1 MLGPMKHVRVI
12 VVVLALWTL
21 AAGCGTGQAPPT
33 GSTATP
39 RTGVTDTDDGAEAGA
54 PDGTGQP
61 AVRTVATV
69 APLADLV
76 QQVLGDRGTATPLV
90 PPGTDSHTYEPRPD
104 DVAEIEGADAYFG
117 NGLGLNEGAL
127 ALAESAMPDDAPIVR
142 LGEQALDDDELLHG
156 REGGREHGHDRG
168 HQHRANP
175 HTWLHVP
182 FAIAKVDVIAEVL
195 AEVDPEGAE
204 AYHANAE
211 SYREELRRLHESIA
225 ESAATVPE
233 GQRTIVTFHD
243 AYRYFADAYGF
254 EVVGA
259 VQPSDVSEPAP
270 GEVAALIDSITAEDV
285 PAVFG
290 SQTFADDVSEQIA
303 AETGAAYYTGLSDDV
318 LPGNPGDPEH
328 SYVGLVAH
336 NARVIIGG
344 LGGNADLIVGP

>member
-1 MLGPMKHVRVI
+1 MNHLRAI
-12 VVVLALWTL
+12 TVVLALWVL
-21 AAGCGTGQAPPT
+21 AAGCGTGQEPHTDPP
-33 GSTATP
+33 ATP
-39 RTGVTDTDDGAEAGA
+39 RPGVSDDEAESGARN
-54 PDGTGQP
+54 GTGEP
-61 AVRTVATV
+61 AVRAVATV
-69 APLADLV
+69 APLTDLV
-76 QQVLGDRGTATPLV
+76 QQVLGDRGTATSLV

-104 DVAEIEGADAYFG
+104 DVAEIEGAHAYFG

-127 ALAESAMPDDAPIVR
+127 ALAESAMADDAPIVR
-142 LGEQALDDDELLHG
+142 LGEQALADHELLQVH
-156 REGGREHGHDRG
+156 EAEHDGHE
-168 HQHRANP
+168 HRANP

-182 FAIAKVDVIAEVL
+182 FAMAKVDVIAEVL
-195 AEVDPEGAE
+195 AEIDPEGAE
-204 AYHANAE
+204 AYHANARD
-211 SYREELRRLHESIA
+211 YREELRRLHESIA

-270 GEVAALIDSITAEDV
+270 GEVAALIDQIKAADV

-290 SQTFADDVSEQIA
+290 SQTFADDVSAQIA

-328 SYVGLVAH
+328 SYAGLMAH
-336 NARVIIGG
+336 NARVIIDG
-344 LGGNADLIVGP
+344 LGGNADLIAEP

>member
-1 MLGPMKHVRVI
+1 MFAIIDSTRRARVI
-12 VVVLALWTL
+12 AVVLALWTL
-21 AAGCGTGQAPPT
+21 AVGCGSGQEAPTDPA
-33 GSTATP
+33 ATP
-39 RTGVTDTDDGAEAGA
+39 PTGVTDGDAEAGA
-54 PDGTGQP
+54 SDDTGQP
-61 AVRTVATV
+61 AVRAVATV

-76 QQVLGDRGTATPLV
+76 QQVLGDRGTATSLV

-127 ALAESAMPDDAPIVR
+127 ALAESAMAGGGPIVR
-142 LGEQALDDDELLHG
+142 LGERALDEDELLQDH
-156 REGGREHGHDRG
+156 EAGHDPG
-168 HQHRANP
+168 HEHRVNP

-182 FAIAKVDVIAEVL
+182 FAMAKVDVIAEVL

-204 AYHANAE
+204 TYHANAG
-211 SYREELRRLHESIA
+211 SYREELRRLHQSIA
-225 ESAATVPE
+225 ESAATVPD
-233 GQRTIVTFHD
+233 GHRTIVTFHD

-270 GEVAALIDSITAEDV
+270 GEVAALIDQIRAEDV

-290 SQTFADDVSEQIA
+290 SQTFSDDVSEQIA

-318 LPGNPGDPEH
+318 LPGNPGDSEH

-336 NARVIIGG
+336 NARVIIDG
-344 LGGNADLIVGP
+344 LGGNVDLIVEP

>member
-1 MLGPMKHVRVI
+1 MSHLRAI
-12 VVVLALWTL
+12 AVVLALWVL
-21 AAGCGTGQAPPT
+21 AAGCGTGQEPHTDPA
-33 GSTATP
+33 ATP
-39 RTGVTDTDDGAEAGA
+39 RTGVSDDDPETGARN
-54 PDGTGQP
+54 GTGEP
-61 AVRTVATV
+61 AVRAVATV

-76 QQVLGDRGTATPLV
+76 QQVLGDRGTATSLV
-90 PPGTDSHTYEPRPD
+90 PPGAASHSYEPRPD

-127 ALAESAMPDDAPIVR
+127 ALAESALADDAPIVR
-142 LGEQALDDDELLHG
+142 LGEQALDPDELLQVHEAG
-156 REGGREHGHDRG
+156 HEGGHA
-168 HQHRANP
+168 HRANP

-182 FAIAKVDVIAEVL
+182 FAMAKVDVIAEVL
-195 AEVDPEGAE
+195 AEVDPQGAE
-204 AYHANAE
+204 AYHANARD
-211 SYREELRRLHESIA
+211 YREQLRRLHESIA

-270 GEVAALIDSITAEDV
+270 GEVAALIDQIRAADV

-290 SQTFADDVSEQIA
+290 SQTFADDVSAQIA

-328 SYVGLVAH
+328 SYMGLMIR
-336 NARVIIGG
+336 NARVIIDG
-344 LGGNADLIVGP
+344 LGGNADLIAEP

>member
-1 MLGPMKHVRVI
+1 MSRARVI
-12 VVVLALWTL
+12 AVVVALWTVI
-21 AAGCGTGQAPPT
+21 AGCGTGHEPST
-33 GSTATP
+33 GPAATP
-39 RTGVTDTDDGAEAGA
+39 PTGVTDADDDAETGAAG
-54 PDGTGQP
+54 GSGEP

-69 APLADLV
+69 APLTDLV
-76 QQVLGDRGTATPLV
+76 RQVLGDRGTATSLV
-90 PPGTDSHTYEPRPD
+90 PSGTDSHTYEPRPE
-104 DVAEIEGADAYFG
+104 DVAEIENADAYFG

-127 ALAESAMPDDAPIVR
+127 ALAESAMADDAPIVR
-142 LGEQALDDDELLHG
+142 LGEQALDDDELLQGHG
-156 REGGREHGHDRG
+156 ADPEHGHE
-168 HQHRANP
+168 HRTNP

-225 ESAATVPE
+225 ESAATVPD

-259 VQPSDVSEPAP
+259 VQPSDVSEPGP
-270 GEVAALIDSITAEDV
+270 GEVAALIDRIKAEDV

-328 SYVGLVAH
+328 SYAGLVAH
-336 NARVIIGG
+336 NARVIIDG
-344 LGGNADLIVGP
+344 LGGNADLIVEP

>member
-1 MLGPMKHVRVI
+1 MHRVRVI
-12 VVVLALWTL
+12 AVALALWTL
-21 AAGCGTGQAPPT
+21 AAGCGTGQEPPT
-33 GSTATP
+33 GPAATP
-39 RTGVTDTDDGAEAGA
+39 PTGVTDADDETETGARNE
-54 PDGTGQP
+54 TGEP

-76 QQVLGDRGTATPLV
+76 QQVLGDRGTAASLV
-90 PPGTDSHTYEPRPD
+90 PPGTDSHSYEPRPD

-127 ALAESAMPDDAPIVR
+127 ALAESALADDAPIVR
-142 LGEQALDDDELLHG
+142 LGEQALDDDELLQGH
-156 REGGREHGHDRG
+156 EAGHDRG
-168 HQHRANP
+168 HEHRVNP

-182 FAIAKVDVIAEVL
+182 FAMAKVDVIAEVL
-195 AEVDPEGAE
+195 AEVDPKGAQ
-204 AYHANAE
+204 AYHANARD
-211 SYREELRRLHESIA
+211 YREELRRLHESIA
-225 ESAATVPE
+225 ESAATVPDD
-233 GQRTIVTFHD
+233 QRTIVTFHD

-254 EVVGA
+254 EVAGA

-270 GEVAALIDSITAEDV
+270 GEVAALIDQVKAEDV

-303 AETGAAYYTGLSDDV
+303 AETGATYYTGLSDDV

-328 SYVGLVAH
+328 SYAGLVAH

-344 LGGNADLIVGP
+344 LGGNADLIVEP